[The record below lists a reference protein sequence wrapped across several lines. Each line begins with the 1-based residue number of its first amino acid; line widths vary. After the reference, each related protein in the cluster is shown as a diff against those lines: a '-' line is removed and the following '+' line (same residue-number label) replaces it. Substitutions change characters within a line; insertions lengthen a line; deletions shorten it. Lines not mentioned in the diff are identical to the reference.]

1 MRNTALNTIFEIAK
15 KNKRIIFLGSDLGV
29 GVLDKMNKKIPKQFL
44 MEGISEQ
51 NLIGVSSGLSMNG
64 LKPYVNTIG
73 TFLTRRCFEQIV
85 IDLGL
90 HDLPVTLIGN
100 GGGGVYGSLGPT
112 HTSLDDFAILRS
124 VPNMTIIA
132 PSDPEEMKSIIY
144 ESVNYKHPIY
154 IRFGLGGEKKI
165 FLKNQKFKIGKG
177 ILIKKQQ
184 KLNLISTGSMTQD
197 AVEIINFFKKQ
208 YRINIG
214 LLHLGTVKPLDKKK
228 VINFI
233 KNAKKIAIIEEHYEN
248 GGLGSLILE
257 TCVRNNIK
265 IDNKMRIFGV
275 PNKFQNCYGKHDIIK
290 KYWGLD
296 AKSLIPKLKKFYEIK
311 RK

>member
-1 MRNTALNTIFEIAK
+1 
-15 KNKRIIFLGSDLGV
+15 
-29 GVLDKMNKKIPKQFL
+29 
-44 MEGISEQ
+44 
-51 NLIGVSSGLSMNG
+51 
-64 LKPYVNTIG
+64 
-73 TFLTRRCFEQIV
+73 
-85 IDLGL
+85 
-90 HDLPVTLIGN
+90 
-100 GGGGVYGSLGPT
+100 
-112 HTSLDDFAILRS
+112 
-124 VPNMTIIA
+124 
-132 PSDPEEMKSIIY
+132 
-144 ESVNYKHPIY
+144 
-154 IRFGLGGEKKI
+154 
-165 FLKNQKFKIGKG
+165 
-177 ILIKKQQ
+177 
-184 KLNLISTGSMTQD
+184 MTQD

-275 PNKFQNCYGKHDIIK
+275 PNKFQKCYGKHDIIK

>member
-1 MRNTALNTIFEIAK
+1 MRNTALNTIFELAK
-15 KNKRIIFLGSDLGV
+15 KNKKIIFLGSDLGV
-29 GVLDKMNKKIPKQFL
+29 GVLDKMNKKIPKQFF

-51 NLIGVSSGLSMNG
+51 NLIGVSAGLSMNG
-64 LKPYVNTIG
+64 LKPFVNTIG

-85 IDLGL
+85 VDLGL

-124 VPNMTIIA
+124 IPNMTIVA
-132 PSDPEEMKSIIY
+132 PSDPEEMKNIIY
-144 ESVNYKHPIY
+144 ESVKYKHPIY
-154 IRFGLGGEKKI
+154 IRFGLGGEKSI
-165 FLKNQKFKIGKG
+165 FIKNQKFKIGKG
-177 ILIKKQQ
+177 IFLKKPK
-184 KLNLISTGSMTQD
+184 KLNIISTGSITQD
-197 AVEIINFFKKQ
+197 AVQVVNFLKKK
-208 YRINIG
+208 YNIDVG

-228 VINFI
+228 VMKFI
-233 KNAKKIAIIEEHYEN
+233 KNGKKIAIIEEHYEN

-257 TCVRNNIK
+257 TCVKNNIK
-265 IDNKMRIFGV
+265 IDDKIKIFGV
-275 PNKFQNCYGKHDIIK
+275 PNKFQKCYGKHDIIK

-296 AKSLIPKLKKFYEIK
+296 VDSLISKLKRFYEIK